1 MAKFLCV
8 WGHAITTSGL
18 IPNPDEWRC
27 PSDRGFEAFTGL
39 VQAEDLYLQATI
51 MYRCPSSGHLWSF
64 WNGID
69 ERPSLYAP
77 VELPE
82 DWK

>member
-8 WGHAITTSGL
+8 CGHPLSTSGP

-27 PSDRGFEAFTGL
+27 LSDADFDAFQGH
-39 VQAEDLYLQATI
+39 VQAEDLYVQSTI
-51 MYRCPSSGHLWSF
+51 MYRCPVSGHLWIF

-69 ERPSLYAP
+69 ERPALYAP
-77 VELPE
+77 TEIPE
-82 DWK
+82 GWS